1 MQPKAGERANLRETV
16 ASVLSDLAE
25 RPSAKVREEPRLEAL
40 SSIVQSA
47 QPAFDLL
54 DRATP
59 LDFQRFSPDLPAHS
73 QLSADLL
80 QLAAVNSL
88 RTDVQTLRGEY
99 ANAARSHVASL
110 RLQRTLPGAVGPFL
124 PRTTGSLRLLLSHA
138 ALDDQSLQALQRAYQ
153 EVAKDDG
160 VAGSLIDQRA
170 LLLESIWPH
179 ATGRP
184 SWAQRLDGRGIGVG
198 RRMSE
203 TAFLVLR
210 PWLTHRLVEG
220 LAVLQQRIDL
230 ARLPWSQKFSA
241 AQALGQGVPD
251 PARDPAGSESQSV
264 GLTTP
269 FPSLTTQGV
278 PPFVRT
284 VVAGGEQL
292 ALNRVMLAVLAV
304 ERYRRAHHETL
315 PPSLDATVSDYLDRV
330 PTDPFDGAPLRYAD
344 RRRLASTASDRMR
357 ATMEEIR
364 GSGCRTSD
372 RPGQMPL
379 RRAIEAS
386 AYRSTPFSRPLA
398 CLTKS

>member
-1 MQPKAGERANLRETV
+1 MSRRCACNARSPAPWAHYYLARQEACACCSHMPHSTIRACRPCNGRTRGREGRRCGR
-16 ASVLSDLAE
+16 LAD
-25 RPSAKVREEPRLEAL
+25 
-40 SSIVQSA
+40 QSA
-47 QPAFDLL
+47 GAAPGGC
-54 DRATP
+54 
-59 LDFQRFSPDLPAHS
+59 
-73 QLSADLL
+73 
-80 QLAAVNSL
+80 LAARD
-88 RTDVQTLRGEY
+88 RTPIVE
-99 ANAARSHVASL
+99 
-110 RLQRTLPGAVGPFL
+110 P
-124 PRTTGSLRLLLSHA
+124 
-138 ALDDQSLQALQRAYQ
+138 
-153 EVAKDDG
+153 
-160 VAGSLIDQRA
+160 
-170 LLLESIWPH
+170 
-179 ATGRP
+179 
-184 SWAQRLDGRGIGVG
+184 QRLDGRGIGVG

-330 PTDPFDGAPLRYAD
+330 PTDPFDGAPLRFTRTADSYAIYSIGPDARDDGGDTGEWVSDIRPAGPNAPAPRD
-344 RRRLASTASDRMR
+344 RG
-357 ATMEEIR
+357 IR
-364 GSGCRTSD
+364 V
-372 RPGQMPL
+372 PL
-379 RRAIEAS
+379 HPIQ
-386 AYRSTPFSRPLA
+386 
-398 CLTKS
+398 